1 MKKLTDKQEKFSQL
15 VVSLGNQS
23 EAYRQAY
30 NVSPNTSNEVIS
42 VKASELMKNGIVSV
56 RVEEIREETKDTHGI
71 SRAFII
77 NGLLEIVD
85 DADYTFN
92 LGKDNELSKEDR
104 AVFFRIMQQTK
115 NTDKL
120 KALDQLCKML
130 GLNEPDKIE
139 VKDSSHKTNWG

>member
-1 MKKLTDKQEKFSQL
+1 MKKLTDKEERFCQL
-15 VVSLGNQS
+15 VVKLGNKAQ
-23 EAYRQAY
+23 AYRQAY
-30 NVSPNTSNEVIS
+30 NKPKLDPTQSGSRAWEKLQISNI
-42 VKASELMKNGIVSV
+42 KD
-56 RVEEIREETKDTHGI
+56 RVEEIRKEEIEKHNID
-71 SRAFII
+71 RAFII
-77 NGLLEIVD
+77 NGLLEVIA

-92 LGKDNELSKEDR
+92 LGKDNTLNKEDR
-104 AVFFRIMQQTK
+104 GVFFRIMQQTK